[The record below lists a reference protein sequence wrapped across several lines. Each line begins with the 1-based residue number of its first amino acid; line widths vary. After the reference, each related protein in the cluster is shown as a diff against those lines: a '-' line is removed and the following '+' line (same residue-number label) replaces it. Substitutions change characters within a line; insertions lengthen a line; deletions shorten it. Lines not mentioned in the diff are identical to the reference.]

1 MNIAY
6 LVGHTEV
13 IPILTQWFHKEW
25 TYLHP
30 GKTLADVPDKPKSA
44 IFDPG

>member
-6 LVGHTEV
+6 LAGHTEV
-13 IPILTQWFHKEW
+13 IPMLAQWFYKEW
-25 TYLHP
+25 AYLHP
-30 GKTLADVPDKPKSA
+30 EKTLADVPDKPKSA